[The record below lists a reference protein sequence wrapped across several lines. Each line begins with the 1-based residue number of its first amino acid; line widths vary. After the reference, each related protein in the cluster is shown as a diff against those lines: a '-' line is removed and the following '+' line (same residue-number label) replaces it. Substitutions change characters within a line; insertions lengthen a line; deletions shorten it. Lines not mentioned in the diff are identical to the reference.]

1 MAKHSEKQSLSVNTC
16 YNRVTDKRS
25 VEVFHSLLCLP
36 ACLTLFPAP
45 ALFWFLFSFLWIPFP
60 LVHLLVGDCFC
71 KPSAL
76 MECLEEWLAL
86 CVLKDSKGGQLTCSQ
101 TSRRTGVLVSGA
113 ALVAREK
120 APLSLPSQESI
131 QEKADFLAPLPC
143 YSVSWDKISRSWPLK
158 PFCSRE
164 WPWTCD
170 SVSTSHVLHEP
181 PPDLV
186 F

>member
-86 CVLKDSKGGQLTCSQ
+86 CVLKDSKGGQPNQQEDGCARQWSCACCQRKGSVEPAQPGIYSGKGRFSSPSSMLFCFLRQDLT
-101 TSRRTGVLVSGA
+101 
-113 ALVAREK
+113 
-120 APLSLPSQESI
+120 
-131 QEKADFLAPLPC
+131 
-143 YSVSWDKISRSWPLK
+143 
-158 PFCSRE
+158 
-164 WPWTCD
+164 
-170 SVSTSHVLHEP
+170 
-181 PPDLV
+181 
-186 F
+186 